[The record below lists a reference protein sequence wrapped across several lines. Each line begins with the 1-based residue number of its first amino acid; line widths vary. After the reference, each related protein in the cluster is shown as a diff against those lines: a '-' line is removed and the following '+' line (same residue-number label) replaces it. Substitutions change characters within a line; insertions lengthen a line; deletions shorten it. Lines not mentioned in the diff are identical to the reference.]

1 MKRLA
6 IFLLL
11 TLAACAAPPSA
22 SERVTVLSAGAVET
36 GLQAALELYGK
47 SSGRNVAALYNTA
60 PQIRE
65 RIAKGEQYDVVVVP
79 PAALEALRKEG
90 KAGGESVLL
99 GSVGQGVA
107 VRAGAPLPDLSSV
120 EAMSRALREADAVVF
135 NRATGGQYIES
146 MLKKIGV
153 YGDIERKTVRYASAQ
168 QVMEHLLKG
177 EGREIGFA
185 PITEIMPYTKKGLRY
200 AGPLPDTVQQ
210 RNAYVASAMSGRAD
224 AAADLLRFLATPAA
238 RQALA
243 DGGVQ

>member
-1 MKRLA
+1 MSSASTSARSSFNEGGAMKRLA

-79 PAALEALRKEG
+79 P
-90 KAGGESVLL
+90 

-153 YGDIERKTVRYASAQ
+153 YGDIE
-168 QVMEHLLKG
+168 
-177 EGREIGFA
+177 
-185 PITEIMPYTKKGLRY
+185 
-200 AGPLPDTVQQ
+200 
-210 RNAYVASAMSGRAD
+210 
-224 AAADLLRFLATPAA
+224 
-238 RQALA
+238 
-243 DGGVQ
+243 